1 MSDKTKDIILKAL
14 LVIDMI
20 LFGAWVLFMVIVAFT
35 VTDVVTDEDLVTR
48 IFYTIFF
55 LFLLVAAIF
64 TILLPIFGGLKQK
77 PVKAEKMILPFESYD
92 EVKAFLEKSLQRKGY
107 SRQKPLPILTNGEV
121 IVYAKASKLCV
132 LDCFA
137 IIRIPEL
144 SEEILEVA
152 NDNITEI
159 LTEYYGGRITDTVNM
174 TSVFCVDRITPSFQ
188 NLVDSNLEQGVKN
201 GRLVVGISFGGKKI
215 YIARQTDGF
224 AIYRYKQLRKKLFE
238 IMELSVK

>member
-1 MSDKTKDIILKAL
+1 MSDRTKEIILKAL
-14 LVIDMI
+14 MVVGMI
-20 LFGAWVLFMVIVAFT
+20 LLALIFPGSVFISFIVNNEKTMDIIYQTILLSFGFVGVLFS
-35 VTDVVTDEDLVTR
+35 
-48 IFYTIFF
+48 
-55 LFLLVAAIF
+55 
-64 TILLPIFGGLKQK
+64 ILLPIFGGLKQK

-92 EVKAFLEKSLQRKGY
+92 EVKALLEKSLQRKGY

-188 NLVDSNLEQGVKN
+188 NLVNSNLEQGVKN

>member
-1 MSDKTKDIILKAL
+1 MSDKTKEIILKAL

-20 LFGAWVLFMVIVAFT
+20 LFGAWVLFMFIVAFT
-35 VTDVVTDEDLVTR
+35 VTDVVTDENLVTR

-64 TILLPIFGGLKQK
+64 TILLPIFGGLKLK

-107 SRQKPLPILTNGEV
+107 SRQKPLSILTNGEV
-121 IVYAKASKLCV
+121 IVYTKASKF
-132 LDCFA
+132 CFA

-174 TSVFCVDRITPSFQ
+174 TSVFCVDHITPSFQ
-188 NLVDSNLEQGVKN
+188 NLVNSNLEQGVKN

-224 AIYRYKQLRKKLFE
+224 AIYRYKQLWKKLFE

>member
-14 LVIDMI
+14 LVIDVI
-20 LFGAWVLFMVIVAFT
+20 LFGLWLLIMFIVAFT
-35 VTDVVTDEDLVTR
+35 TTDVVTEEDLVTR

-55 LFLLVAAIF
+55 LSIF
-64 TILLPIFGGLKQK
+64 VGALFMILLPIFGGLKQK
-77 PVKAEKMILPFESYD
+77 PVKAEKMISPFESYD

-107 SRQKPLPILTNGEV
+107 SRQKPLSILTNGEV
-121 IVYAKASKLCV
+121 IVYAKASKLWV